1 MRAPPR
7 TVAIVVTG
15 IFSRIRIRGRMFID
29 LRSIPDGTEITTE
42 ICIVGAGAAGI
53 TLAREFN
60 GSGMACAL
68 LESGGTDFDS
78 KTQELYAGDNIGR
91 PFLDLT
97 TCRLR
102 YFGGTTNHWGG
113 WCLPLDPIDFEAREG
128 LAYRG
133 WPFGRFELYRWYR
146 QAQDVCKIG
155 PFDYAPEDWG
165 VVQTKLPAPF
175 RGPHFIPRII
185 Q

>member
-1 MRAPPR
+1 
-7 TVAIVVTG
+7 
-15 IFSRIRIRGRMFID
+15 MFVD
-29 LRSIPDGTEITTE
+29 LREVPDGTEISAE

-68 LESGGTDFDS
+68 LESGGLEFDS

-102 YFGGTTNHWGG
+102 YFGGSANYWAG
-113 WCLPLDPIDFEAREG
+113 WCLPLDPIDFETRAGACPIEAGPSAPSNCTDGIGGHRTCANLDTSITPRKTGALCGPTCRQLFEARISCRKSPG
-128 LAYRG
+128 
-133 WPFGRFELYRWYR
+133 
-146 QAQDVCKIG
+146 
-155 PFDYAPEDWG
+155 
-165 VVQTKLPAPF
+165 
-175 RGPHFIPRII
+175 
-185 Q
+185 